1 MRLMMFIVILLVFT
15 CLTGGC
21 VSHTIH
27 PPPMPGPS
35 PSVPVGLAGNY
46 GGSAIAVAFQSDG
59 ISTSYPEAKD
69 LFIKGLTNLTQY
81 GQYNESLHYFDAALA
96 IDPGFTEA
104 WITKGVALHNLKR
117 YDEAI
122 TCYDHAM
129 EISPDDAGTWHL
141 KGLAYRDWGKV
152 EEAAECNRKAAG
164 LDPRYGNG

>member
-1 MRLMMFIVILLVFT
+1 MRLVLVISILLVVT

-35 PSVPVGLAGNY
+35 PSVPGGQAGNY

-69 LFIKGLTNLTQY
+69 LFIMGLTNLTQY

-104 WITKGVALHNLKR
+104 WIAKGVALHNLKR

-129 EISPDDAGTWHL
+129 ELSPDDAGTWHL

>member
-1 MRLMMFIVILLVFT
+1 MPAVP
-15 CLTGGC
+15 GEP
-21 VSHTIH
+21 VS
-27 PPPMPGPS
+27 
-35 PSVPVGLAGNY
+35 NY
-46 GGSAIAVAFQSDG
+46 GGSGIVISFQSDG

-104 WITKGVALHNLKR
+104 WIAKGVALHNLKR

-141 KGLAYRDWGKV
+141 KGMAFRDWGKV